1 LLTNQISQTYD
12 KSARSFV
19 VLNVIQDDEYI
30 PDENSKITL
39 KIMGLKNP
47 YTNKMTDS
55 FKVYTFN

>member
-1 LLTNQISQTYD
+1 
-12 KSARSFV
+12 
-19 VLNVIQDDEYI
+19 VIQDDEYI